1 MLDAS
6 AGQVLAESL
15 DDSRAQAMRFAE
27 RAAWTYR
34 VPHGERVATRTA
46 VLWRKSLC
54 VLNAL
59 RIDD

>member
-34 VPHGERVATRTA
+34 VSHGERVATRTA
-46 VLWRKSLC
+46 MLWRKSLC
-54 VLNAL
+54 A
-59 RIDD
+59 